1 MSHTPSEE
9 QLREL
14 RGKLIPVSELLAL
27 FGTRVRNDQSVLF
40 ITQTLKEAGLSTI
53 PYFAHCGLRADVQ
66 VVPEESVAPPEP
78 DGPED
83 EEAEQDALSRGT
95 LPQHSFRIGDLP
107 AARNGVDS
115 VPSTAQVKTAT
126 HLMLVKNYSQVPVID
141 GMSTLRGVVTWSSV
155 ARMYEKNEDT
165 ALANAMVEDPPTAD
179 VHGDFFSLLPMI
191 SEYGYLLVRDMSGRI
206 TGIVTAADVTE
217 RFEAT
222 AWPFFVIGEIEF
234 RLRKC
239 LGAALEPD
247 AIRAVQRKNKQ
258 TGQITDLMF
267 NGYVKLL
274 DGHQENP
281 ALCEKAD
288 QNWQS
293 LGWSLADRVQFV
305 RQLDRVREIRNMIAH
320 FDPEP
325 LSQKLCQEL
334 RQFLGLLRLYT

>member
-1 MSHTPSEE
+1 MAQTPSEE
-9 QLREL
+9 QLRAL
-14 RGKLIPVSELLAL
+14 QGKMIPVADLLAL
-27 FGTRVRNDQSVLF
+27 FGTRVRNDQSVPF
-40 ITQTLKEAGLSTI
+40 ITQILKDAGLSTV
-53 PYFAHCGLRADVQ
+53 PYFANCNLRADVH
-66 VVPEESVAPPEP
+66 VVPQESVAVPEQ
-78 DGPED
+78 DGED
-83 EEAEQDALSRGT
+83 EADAEQDGLTQGT

-107 AARNGVDS
+107 AAHNGVDS

-126 HLMLVKNYSQVPVID
+126 HLMLTKNYSQVPVID
-141 GMSTLRGVVTWSSV
+141 GTSTLRGVVTWGSV
-155 ARMYEKNEDT
+155 ARMYERNEHT
-165 ALANAMVEDPPTAD
+165 TLLNAVVDDPPIAD
-179 VHGDFFSLLPMI
+179 VRSDFFSLLPMI

-274 DGHQENP
+274 DGHQQN
-281 ALCEKAD
+281 ADLCQKAD
-288 QNWQS
+288 QNWQA
-293 LGWSLADRVQFV
+293 LGWTLADRVQFV

-325 LSQKLCQEL
+325 LSKKLCEEL
-334 RQFLGLLRLYT
+334 RQFLGLLRQYS